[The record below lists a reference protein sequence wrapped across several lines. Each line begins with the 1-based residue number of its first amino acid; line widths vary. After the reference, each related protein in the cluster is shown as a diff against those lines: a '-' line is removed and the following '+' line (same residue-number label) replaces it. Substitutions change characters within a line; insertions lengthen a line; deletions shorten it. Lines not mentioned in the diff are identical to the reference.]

1 MTAVATVRGVAA
13 SVCACLFSAALRNAA
28 MQTAAANVPIQGKRA
43 ERSSS
48 VSHWRYAWRHRGARA
63 TVTRQ
68 ASQEAVQRLHAKG
81 IPTHFL
87 QDGQLMQEHPDGS
100 VAVIEAAAPIDRPSA
115 A

>member
-1 MTAVATVRGVAA
+1 MQSDRR
-13 SVCACLFSAALRNAA
+13 ACR
-28 MQTAAANVPIQGKRA
+28 TGDT
-43 ERSSS
+43 
-48 VSHWRYAWRHRGARA
+48 RGARA

-87 QDGQLMQEHPDGS
+87 QDGHLMQEHPDGS